1 MSLEERIRAATHEYI
16 ARKPCGCCVACAIDL
31 GDDDTADSVA
41 EWIRWGLTVERV
53 SHEDFR
59 LNVMKEDTF
68 MKCPHGQMI
77 LPIT

>member
-1 MSLEERIRAATHEYI
+1 
-16 ARKPCGCCVACAIDL
+16 L